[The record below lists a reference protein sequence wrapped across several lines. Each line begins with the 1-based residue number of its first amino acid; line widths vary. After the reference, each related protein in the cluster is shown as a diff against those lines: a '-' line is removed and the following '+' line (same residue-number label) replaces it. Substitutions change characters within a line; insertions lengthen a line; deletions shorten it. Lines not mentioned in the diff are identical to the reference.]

1 MYKKINIFLNGV
13 YICSTNQS
21 RTCKEAIKI
30 FIERPYYAS
39 INPDIVKV
47 NIAGGKV
54 TAHFQK

>member
-21 RTCKEAIKI
+21 RTCKEAIKN

-47 NIAGGKV
+47 NIAGRKV